1 LYWKEIAGFPEQGI
15 DVCSFAVLVVLPG
28 VLRSTGR
35 RINGDTYH
43 DDVREKI

>member
-1 LYWKEIAGFPEQGI
+1 MFVL
-15 DVCSFAVLVVLPG
+15 SLMLVVLTG

-35 RINGDTYH
+35 RINGDTYR